1 MVERRTVTVA
11 SDETG
16 ERLDRYLA
24 SRFQDLSRSRIQAL
38 IAGGGVEIN
47 GAAARPSHKTTAG
60 DTISLTLPDV
70 APSPLTPESIPLR
83 IVYEDSDLIVIDK
96 PAGMV
101 VHPAPGHAGGTLVN
115 AVLAHAPDLSGIGGE
130 TRPGIVHRLD
140 KETSGLIVVAKHDRA
155 HRHLA
160 AQLKDH
166 HIDKRYVALV
176 DGAPPSESGTID
188 APIGRDPRRPQQM
201 AAISSGR
208 PAITH
213 FRLLRRYAKH
223 TLLECKPVT
232 GRTHQ
237 IRVHLASLGCP
248 VVADRVYGRSRPTAP
263 LERHFLHAAR
273 LTFTLPSGPER
284 TFESP
289 LPEELERAL
298 TQIA

>member
-1 MVERRTVTVA
+1 MALTVGP
-11 SDETG
+11 DEAG

-24 SRFQDLSRSRIQAL
+24 ARFPELSRSRIQAL
-38 IAGGGVEIN
+38 IAAGEVTVN
-47 GAAARPSHKTTAG
+47 AVAARASHRTAPG
-60 DTISLTLPDV
+60 ETIALIVPE
-70 APSPLTPESIPLR
+70 AKPSPLTPEAIPLR
-83 IVYEDSDLIVIDK
+83 IVYEDADLLVIDK

-115 AVLAHAPDLSGIGGE
+115 AVLAHAPDLSGVGGE
-130 TRPGIVHRLD
+130 TRPGVVHRLD

-160 AQLKDH
+160 TQLKDRRM
-166 HIDKRYVALV
+166 DKRYVALV
-176 DGAPPSESGTID
+176 DGAPPSESGTIE
-188 APIGRDPRRPQQM
+188 APIGRDPRRPRQM

-208 PAITH
+208 PALTH
-213 FRLLRRYAKH
+213 FRVLTRFAKH

-248 VVADRVYGRSRPTAP
+248 VVADRVYGRGRASVP

-273 LTFTLPSGPER
+273 LTFVLPSGTER
-284 TFESP
+284 TFEAP

-298 TQIA
+298 TRIA